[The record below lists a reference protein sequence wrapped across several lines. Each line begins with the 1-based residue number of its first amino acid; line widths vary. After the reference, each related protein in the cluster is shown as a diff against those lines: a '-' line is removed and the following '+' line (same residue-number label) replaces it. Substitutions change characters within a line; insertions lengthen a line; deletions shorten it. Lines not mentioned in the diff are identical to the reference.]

1 MHQHGRHT
9 LFHWSTLMYIG
20 IHWYTLGYIDVHC
33 TYRGTLL
40 LQIQLYLNCVL
51 IPIKKK
57 CYFSRYVISGDADG
71 KLFIWDWK
79 TSKLYRYILK
89 RNFEIKRRATSWN
102 SPIQFHLVVIYIEN
116 DAWICGNMKFISS
129 VDQDI
134 SQVSKANEW
143 DILFNTR
150 NKFRISKHSCIV
162 LFII

>member
-102 SPIQFHLVVIYIEN
+102 SPCNLHREWCMDMRKYEIYFEC
-116 DAWICGNMKFISS
+116 WPGYLT
-129 VDQDI
+129 
-134 SQVSKANEW
+134 SKQSERVW
-143 DILFNTR
+143 YPVQHE
-150 NKFRISKHSCIV
+150 K
-162 LFII
+162 